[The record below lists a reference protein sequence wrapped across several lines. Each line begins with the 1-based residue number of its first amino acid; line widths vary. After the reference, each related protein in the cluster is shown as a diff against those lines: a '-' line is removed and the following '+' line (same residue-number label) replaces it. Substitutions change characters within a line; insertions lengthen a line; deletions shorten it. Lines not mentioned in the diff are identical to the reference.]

1 LSPPSPRGRKRSER
15 SDREQALG
23 AVLSELTSGRPWAS
37 GISLGRLGGRWVE
50 VVGERLARETSP
62 AGLNSGVLMVRAS
75 SAAWGAQIRFLARE
89 VRDKANDVLGQAAIK
104 EVKVTVARDWPV
116 G

>member
-1 LSPPSPRGRKRSER
+1 
-15 SDREQALG
+15 
-23 AVLSELTSGRPWAS
+23 
-37 GISLGRLGGRWVE
+37 
-50 VVGERLARETSP
+50 
-62 AGLNSGVLMVRAS
+62 MVRAS

-89 VRDKANDVLGQAAIK
+89 VRDKANDVLGQGAIK